1 MREEINVQQEPII
14 RMSQIRV
21 TEQGELLESIT
32 VESPPAS
39 QEEDVP
45 SADSSFSE
53 KSKEE
58 DNDMQH
64 ELDEDSLDER
74 DVITEGSNFG

>member
-1 MREEINVQQEPII
+1 MQQEPII
-14 RMSQIRV
+14 RMPLL
-21 TEQGELLESIT
+21 EQGELLESIT

-58 DNDMQH
+58 DNGMQH

-74 DVITEGSNFG
+74 DEIPDGSNFG

>member
-1 MREEINVQQEPII
+1 MQQEPIM

-32 VESPPAS
+32 VESPPVS

-58 DNDMQH
+58 GNDMH
-64 ELDEDSLDER
+64 DELDEDSLDEK
-74 DVITEGSNFG
+74 DVIPHGSNFG

>member
-1 MREEINVQQEPII
+1 MQQEPII

-21 TEQGELLESIT
+21 SGQGELLESIT

-39 QEEDVP
+39 LEEDVP

-74 DVITEGSNFG
+74 DEIPDGSNFG